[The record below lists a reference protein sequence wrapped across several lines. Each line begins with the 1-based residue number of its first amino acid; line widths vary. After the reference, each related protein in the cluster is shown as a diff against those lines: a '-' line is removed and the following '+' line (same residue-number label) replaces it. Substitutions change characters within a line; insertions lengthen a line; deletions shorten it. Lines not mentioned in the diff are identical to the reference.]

1 MSLVKVVVVCGLMAA
16 LLSACGIQTKPLA
29 GESASQLKKSHDYY
43 GLVDHAYTK
52 QVKCLR
58 KLPRKDH
65 IKFHRYL
72 LGKQK
77 LPVIQ
82 IDTLPKG
89 PTIVFYPTPG
99 IAQGLQIMGQE
110 EGAEVIGNALL
121 YPNRAR
127 GKLLHRV
134 EQCTATD
141 VPG

>member
-1 MSLVKVVVVCGLMAA
+1 MSVVKVAVVCGLMAV
-16 LLSACGIQTKPLA
+16 LLSACGIQKKPLA
-29 GESASQLKKSHDYY
+29 GDSASQLRKSHDYF
-43 GLVDHAYTK
+43 GLLDRPYTK

-72 LGKQK
+72 SGKQK
-77 LPVIQ
+77 LPAIQ

-89 PTIVFYPTPG
+89 PTIIFYPTPG

-110 EGAEVIGNALL
+110 QGAEVIGSALL

-134 EQCTATD
+134 EQCTAAG
-141 VPG
+141 VG

>member
-16 LLSACGIQTKPLA
+16 MVSACGIQTKPLA
-29 GESASQLKKSHDYY
+29 GGSASQLKKSHDYY
-43 GLVDHAYTK
+43 GLVDHPDTK

-65 IKFHRYL
+65 IRIRRYL
-72 LGKQK
+72 SGKQK
-77 LPVIQ
+77 LPAIQ
-82 IDTLPKG
+82 IGTAPDG
-89 PTIVFYPTPG
+89 PTIIFYPTPG

-110 EGAEVIGNALL
+110 QGAEVIGNALL

-134 EQCTATD
+134 EQCAA
-141 VPG
+141 VGVNG